1 MKPIAIGIAALV
13 AALTGPA
20 WAVADQYPCSDLKQ
34 TSLGMKYRTCGET
47 EDIGA
52 KRMQKFR
59 DNKTG
64 RIFAEQ
70 ASVLIHAYCKDG
82 ICVEIVGLNYGEV
95 VGEGAADGHY
105 YIQRGYQLVAD
116 QSGNAAA
123 IHPEALAEQQQIQH
137 QAQASNGSANTEL
150 YCSNMS
156 DTCTL
161 TVNGQELELTREEL
175 PKHVGF
181 YQGDLSSCIAESCLG
196 SKGEFLGLNP
206 DYYQR

>member
-1 MKPIAIGIAALV
+1 MKPIAIGIAAVV
-13 AALTGPA
+13 AALANPT
-20 WAVADQYPCSDLKQ
+20 WAGADQYPCSDLKQ

-59 DNKTG
+59 DNETG
-64 RIFAEQ
+64 KIYAEQ

-116 QSGNAAA
+116 QSGSAAA
-123 IHPEALAEQQQIQH
+123 IHPEALAEQKQIQQ
-137 QAQASNGSANTEL
+137 QAQANSSSANTEL

-161 TVNGQELELTREEL
+161 TVNGQNLELTRDQL

-181 YQGDLSSCIAESCLG
+181 YQGDLSNCIAESCTDN
-196 SKGEFLGLNP
+196 KGAFLGLNP
-206 DYYQR
+206 DYYQQ

>member
-1 MKPIAIGIAALV
+1 MKSVAIGIAAVV
-13 AALTGPA
+13 AALASQA
-20 WAVADQYPCSDLKQ
+20 WAGADQYPCSDLKQ

-59 DNKTG
+59 DNETG
-64 RIFAEQ
+64 KIFAEQ
-70 ASVLIHAYCKDG
+70 TSVLIHAYCKDG

-105 YIQRGYQLVAD
+105 YIQRGYQLVGD

-123 IHPEALAEQQQIQH
+123 VHPEALAEQAQIQQ
-137 QAQASNGSANTEL
+137 QAQASSPASGTAL
-150 YCSNMS
+150 YCSNVS

-161 TVNGQELELTREEL
+161 TIDGQDLEVTREEL

-181 YQGDLSSCIAESCLG
+181 YQGDRSNCIAESCSG
-196 SKGEFLGLNP
+196 NKGEFLGLNP
-206 DYYQR
+206 DYFQQ